1 MSDEKK
7 WDMSKII
14 NDPDLRFYF
23 MVMPYGYGKRTAIK
37 ERMKKLQQK
46 NKGEK

>member
-1 MSDEKK
+1 MEEKKK

-37 ERMKKLQQK
+37 ERMNKLHQKTKEKK
-46 NKGEK
+46 